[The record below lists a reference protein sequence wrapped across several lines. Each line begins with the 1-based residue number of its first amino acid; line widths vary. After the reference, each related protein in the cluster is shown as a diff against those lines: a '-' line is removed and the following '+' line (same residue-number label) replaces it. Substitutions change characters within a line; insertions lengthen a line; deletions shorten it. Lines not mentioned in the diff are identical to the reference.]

1 MKNFTIV
8 TVTPD
13 HADHLIS
20 MIHELAEFEK
30 MKSSVVNTAERL
42 RKDIENKAVHGFIAF
57 DGEVPAGMNLYY
69 YAYSTWVG
77 QVNHNFLHKINAVLQ
92 YLHMEDLYIRPQF
105 RRMGLARLLWKKLAE
120 LARDKE
126 IARLEWAVLDWNTNA
141 IALYDTVDYVNL
153 TKSEGWYTFRMDGK
167 AINKFANE

>member
-77 QVNHNFLHKINAVLQ
+77 Q